1 MTLSPSMR
9 IILAVAGGL
18 LSLGGLLGIYLIQD
32 IRETT
37 QENGRKA
44 VENGKKI
51 ERGNTEIRV
60 LQVRFETRDDEMAFL
75 RKEVAALEEHIQTIK
90 SHVDHHVGSE
100 GHVIAIRRADRIEA
114 DVKELKSQK

>member
-9 IILAVAGGL
+9 IILAVAGSL
-18 LSLGGLLGIYLIQD
+18 LSLGGILGIYLIQD

-44 VENGKKI
+44 DANGVKI

-60 LQVRFETRDDEMAFL
+60 LQVRFETRDDEMACL
-75 RKEVAALEEHIQTIK
+75 RKEVADLKAQIQKDK
-90 SHVDHHVGSE
+90 SRVDHHVGSE

-114 DVKELKSQK
+114 DVKELKDQK